1 MAVSIVKIPQN
12 VHADYDFVAFSFN
25 NKHSYEDFGI
35 VRVSEGSRYN
45 ENLSPTLTDKTAEV
59 PGGDGTYYFN
69 TQHKQ
74 KVFNISFA
82 FDGMSEA
89 KLREMKQWLNGK
101 DMADLWFAEAPY
113 KVYTAKVTG
122 APQMKYVCFD
132 QYNEE
137 TGKTERVYKGEGS
150 VTFTAYWPYA
160 HTPDYIET
168 ECVFVNGV
176 DSPADW
182 SIDCGVPIT
191 GANEQWLED
200 LKISGELCLWMQDLS
215 GGWIND
221 EVYLMCTRMVEETSD
236 EGGTGIFNPVQ
247 YQEQLIKVEQEEA
260 IFYQIPSSNDKLSSL
275 DWLDLY
281 VGNYYVRAYI
291 GDNSGPKA
299 KLILTPTMGSK
310 EAYVSGTQSD
320 SYIEFSNTSQWLSAS
335 GLPNT
340 TNTCVGENP
349 GDIPA
354 PFVVS
359 CDGAIEGGTTFRVFD
374 ISITIIDKCYNLKW
388 DSKTGIVTG
397 TPTAEEKDRAPI
409 AYDGESIGEIP
420 IGEADADK
428 LQLNGGVLKYNY
440 WYY

>member
-25 NKHSYEDFGI
+25 GKHSYEDFGI

-45 ENLSPTLTDKTAEV
+45 ENLSPTLADKTAEV

-122 APQMKYVCFD
+122 TPQMKYVCFD

-160 HTPDYIET
+160 HTPDFVTTTWDY
-168 ECVFVNGV
+168 VFVNGE
-176 DSPADW
+176 DSPEDW
-182 SIDCGVPIT
+182 SVACGVPII
-191 GANEQWLED
+191 GANEQWLESLD
-200 LKISGELCLWMQDLS
+200 ISGDLCLWIQNEMGD
-215 GGWIND
+215 WVED
-221 EVYLMCTRMVEETSD
+221 EVGLTCTWLVEEWSD
-236 EGGTGIFNPVQ
+236 DGPTGIFYPDTYEARLQ
-247 YQEQLIKVEQEEA
+247 QEGEP
-260 IFYQIPSSNDKLSSL
+260 FYRLPSSSDKLINL

-281 VGNYYVRAYI
+281 IGNCYVRAYI
-291 GDNSGPKA
+291 GDSSGPKVRLVLA
-299 KLILTPTMGSK
+299 PTMKPK
-310 EAYVSGTQSD
+310 EEQVPGTQSV
-320 SYIEFSNTSQWLSAS
+320 SYAEFSNNSQWLPAS

-340 TNTCVGENP
+340 AITCVGENP

-354 PFVVS
+354 PFVLS
-359 CDGAIEGGTTFRVFD
+359 CDGAIESGTTFRVFD
-374 ISITIIDKCYNLKW
+374 TSITITGKCYNLKW
-388 DSKTGIVTG
+388 DSKTGMVTG

-409 AYDGESIGEIP
+409 AYEGESIGEIP
-420 IGEADADK
+420 IGEADAEK